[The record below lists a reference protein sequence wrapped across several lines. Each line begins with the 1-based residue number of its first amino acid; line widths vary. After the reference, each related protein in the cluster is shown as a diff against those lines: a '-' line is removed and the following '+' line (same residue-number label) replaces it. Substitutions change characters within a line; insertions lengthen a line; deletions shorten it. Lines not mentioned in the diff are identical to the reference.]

1 VDSLVFRVPPGQLQ
15 CSRIA
20 AAVLGV
26 IAAGLGAVA
35 YFRPSPLIGMLTFC
49 FGLGFA
55 AGLWVLAQITNY
67 RQQDAALDVTGLHQ
81 PSGTR
86 LMDSEAQQDQRAQVG
101 RQIFTMM
108 AWAAAALIAI
118 GALVLLI
125 PGSLAFHLV
134 TGISSIACGLV
145 VLAVAADMR
154 RRLRSSRRA

>member
-1 VDSLVFRVPPGQLQ
+1 MDSLVFRVPPGQLQ

-35 YFRPSPLIGMLTFC
+35 YFRPSPLI
-49 FGLGFA
+49 A
-55 AGLWVLAQITNY
+55 KLAHITNY

-134 TGISSIACGLV
+134 TGISSMACGLI